1 MLNEDRIKLMTKM
14 AAYEEKEGK
23 RDIPICKYFRIDYVS
38 LNIVKTAISTTIA
51 FVLIIGM
58 WLLYRA
64 DYFMENISKIDL
76 VALGEEILKYYL
88 IVMLIYIII
97 AYIVYMIKYNSAKR
111 GVKRYYAQLKRISKL
126 YDKENRK

>member
-23 RDIPICKYFRIDYVS
+23 SDIPICKYFRIDYVS
-38 LNIVKTAISTTIA
+38 LNMVKTAISTTIA
-51 FVLIIGM
+51 FVLIVGM

>member
-23 RDIPICKYFRIDYVS
+23 SDIPICKYFRIDYVS
-38 LNIVKTAISTTIA
+38 LNMVKTAISTTIA
-51 FVLIIGM
+51 FVLMVGM

>member
-51 FVLIIGM
+51 FVLMVGM

>member
-23 RDIPICKYFRIDYVS
+23 RDIPICRYFRIDYVS
-38 LNIVKTAISTTIA
+38 LNMVKTAISTTIA
-51 FVLIIGM
+51 FALIVGM

-88 IVMLIYIII
+88 IVMFIYIII
-97 AYIVYMIKYNSAKR
+97 AYIVYMIRYNSAKR

>member
-38 LNIVKTAISTTIA
+38 LNMVKTAISTTIA

>member
-51 FVLIIGM
+51 FVLIVGM